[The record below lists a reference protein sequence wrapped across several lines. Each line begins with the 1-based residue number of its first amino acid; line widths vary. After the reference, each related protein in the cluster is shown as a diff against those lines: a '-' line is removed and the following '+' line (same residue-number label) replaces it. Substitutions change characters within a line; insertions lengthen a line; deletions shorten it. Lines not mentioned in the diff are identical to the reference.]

1 MDSAQSLRMTDV
13 SYPFRASAALNQ
25 GKLTRRQL
33 RGRHYQRLFQD
44 VYLAQGA
51 VADLRTRSYA
61 AYLLVA
67 DHGALA
73 GYSAL
78 EWLGAQAA
86 PRDADAEVLLP
97 QGAFRERP
105 GLRVHRDRLSD
116 DEVCTVKGVNVTTPV
131 RTAYDLARWLPLV
144 DAVVAVDAL
153 CRHCYVKPERIRS
166 IHDRYPRVRGRRRV
180 EPVIALADPRAE
192 SPMETRLRLN
202 LVMHGL
208 PKPTPQ
214 HWVTGPGGRRARLDL
229 AYPEFL
235 MAIEYDGDH
244 HRNREVYATDR
255 RRDNWL
261 TEVGWL
267 ILRFAAADALGQ
279 PEAIARQVGQALHQR
294 SHRPRT

>member
-1 MDSAQSLRMTDV
+1 MTDIL
-13 SYPFRASAALNQ
+13 YPFRGSEALEQ

-33 RGRHYQRLFQD
+33 RGYRYQRLFPD
-44 VYLAQGA
+44 VYLAQGT
-51 VADLRTRSYA
+51 VADLHTRSYA
-61 AYLLVA
+61 AYLLIA
-67 DHGALA
+67 DHGVLA

-105 GLRVHRDRLSD
+105 GLRVHRDKLAD
-116 DEVCTVKGVNVTTPV
+116 DEVCTVKGVNITTPV
-131 RTAYDLARWLPLV
+131 RTAYDLARWLPLA

-153 CRHCYVKPERIRS
+153 CRHCHVKPERIRS
-166 IHDRYPRVRGRRRV
+166 VHNRYPRVRGRRRV

-202 LVMHGL
+202 LVMYGL
-208 PKPTPQ
+208 PKPVPQ
-214 HWVTGPGGRRARLDL
+214 HWVIGPNGRRARLDL
-229 AYPEFL
+229 AYPEFSV
-235 MAIEYDGDH
+235 AIEYDGDH

-261 TEVGWL
+261 AEAGWL
-267 ILRFAAADALGQ
+267 ILRFTATDALGQ
-279 PEAIARQVGQALHQR
+279 PEAIAQHVRQALHQR
-294 SHRPRT
+294 SHQP